1 MANQLAAV
9 YEAPSPKPIKTNA
22 RLSKPEV
29 LPEVHRRRLTNAND
43 LERSLVL
50 ICQPGR
56 DELNE
61 SILQAIGAG
70 QFSFLIARQLSFPI
84 SSQTSD
90 RSTSGSSR
98 RISFCNAME

>member
-9 YEAPSPKPIKTNA
+9 YEAPESKSTTTNS

-56 DELNE
+56 DELNG

-70 QFSFLIARQLSFPI
+70 QFSFLIACQLSFPI
-84 SSQTSD
+84 SSETSD
-90 RSTSGSSR
+90 RSNSGSY
-98 RISFCNAME
+98 